1 MKAKCTGSW
10 ASVVRTIPRIPGGNH
25 FAEWI
30 RACKG
35 GPAAG
40 ADFAYSARLTEMVLL
55 SNVALR
61 ARRRLEWDGVRREVT
76 NVPAANAF
84 LTKEYRPGFGV

>member
-1 MKAKCTGSW
+1 MLFRS
-10 ASVVRTIPRIPGGNH
+10 
-25 FAEWI
+25 
-30 RACKG
+30 CKG